1 MFKSVIKGS
10 GSYLPEK
17 ILTNHDMAKIVNTSH
32 EWIFERTGIAQRHI
46 ASDDQ
51 LTSDL
56 ACEASLKAIES
67 SGIQADELDLILLA
81 TSTPDQIF
89 PSTAVK
95 VQHMIGAKDSAAF
108 DLHAVC
114 SGFIY
119 GLTTANAFI
128 KAGEYK
134 KILVIGAETYSR
146 IIDWKDRS
154 TCILFGDGAGAF
166 VLEAIESSDSNSTSG
181 ILKTSIKSDGKYRDK
196 LYCDGGPSS
205 SFNSHQYIQMNGR
218 EVYKHAVEKQASI
231 INSVLLSAGLT
242 IDEINWLVPHQANLR
257 ILDATAKKL
266 NLSSEKVIITV
277 GEHAN
282 TSSASIPIAM
292 DFSIKDERIKRGDIV
307 MLVSFGAGFTW
318 GATILRY

>member
-1 MFKSVIKGS
+1 LIKSIIKGS

-17 ILTNHDMAKIVNTSH
+17 VLTNHDIAKMVDTSH
-32 EWIFERTGIAQRHI
+32 EWIFERTGITQRHI
-46 ASDDQ
+46 ASDNQ
-51 LTSDL
+51 FTSDL
-56 ACEASLKAIES
+56 AYEAALKAIES
-67 SGIQADELDLILLA
+67 SGIHANELDLILLA
-81 TSTPDQIF
+81 TSTPDQVF

-95 VQHMIGAKDSAAF
+95 VQHMIGAKESAAF

-114 SGFIY
+114 SGFVY

-128 KAGEYK
+128 KTGEYK

-146 IIDWKDRS
+146 IINWKDRS

-166 VLEAIESSDSNSTSG
+166 ILEAAESTDDNLSTG
-181 ILKTSIKSDGKYRDK
+181 ILKTRIKSDGQYADK
-196 LYCDGGPSS
+196 LYCNGSS
-205 SFNSHQYIQMNGR
+205 SSNDEDDQYIQMNGR
-218 EVYKHAVEKQASI
+218 EVYKHAVEKQTSI
-231 INSVLLSAGLT
+231 VNSVLLSSGLT
-242 IDEINWLVPHQANLR
+242 IDKIDWFVPHQANLR

-266 NLSSEKVIITV
+266 NFPKEKIIITV

-292 DFSIKDERIKRGDIV
+292 DCAIKDGKIKRGDMI
-307 MLVSFGAGFTW
+307 MLVSFGSGFTW